1 MLSRYTQAGA
11 AIEGA
16 LRQRQVNQFER
27 VAVDTHGFTHF
38 AMTLAKLVGFDLCP
52 RLARLKKRRLYLP
65 KGLDVPQT
73 LQPIVAETVSRRAIG
88 RGWDGLLRLGASVK
102 HGWYPATEAL
112 DRFGSAAA
120 GDPVYEAGDALGKL
134 LRSLYLCDYLSNPI
148 FRTEVLDLLN
158 QGEAVHSLQRAIHN
172 GMITAKH
179 GRTTEQLGAI
189 SGTLTLLANI
199 VMAWNSHR
207 MQAVID
213 QAPNDYPDAVLSQF
227 APIGHKHI
235 NMRGI
240 LNFDLAQYGSSLLRQ
255 APATNNDRAS
265 K

>member
-1 MLSRYTQAGA
+1 MPTAGQAEKA
-11 AIEGA
+11 AA
-16 LRQRQVNQFER
+16 L
-27 VAVDTHGFTHF
+27 
-38 AMTLAKLVGFDLCP
+38 LP
-52 RLARLKKRRLYLP
+52 R
-65 KGLDVPQT
+65 GLEVPPV

-120 GDPVYEAGDALGKL
+120 GDPVYEAGDELGKL
-134 LRSLYLCDYLSNPI
+134 LRTLYLCDFLSNPA
-148 FRTEVLDLLN
+148 FRGDILDLLN

-172 GMITAKH
+172 GGITAKH
-179 GRTTEQLGAI
+179 GRTTEQLAAI
-189 SGTLTLLANI
+189 SGALTLLANI
-199 VMAWNSHR
+199 VMAWKTYR
-207 MQAVID
+207 MQAVVD
-213 QAPNDYPDAVLSQF
+213 QAPNDHPDEVLSRL

-240 LNFDLAQYGSSLLRQ
+240 LRFELAQYASSLLR
-255 APATNNDRAS
+255 PGHIINNEQAS